1 MNPILNVLKVSKMKI
16 SEMLYHLVV
25 LGGLYLMLGL
35 TPAKA
40 SDLAVEVTDTNGQQL
55 ADAVVYLEGQ
65 NGNKSSAASLV
76 DISQK
81 GKKFHPLVTV
91 VRVGTNV
98 NFPNKDS
105 VRHHVYSFS
114 PAKKFEL
121 KLYSGVPAS
130 PVLFD
135 KTGTAVLGC
144 NIHDTMLAYVH
155 VVDSTY
161 FDKTNSA
168 GISTLQA
175 VPDGQYQL
183 KVWHYALKKENE
195 IYTQTIR
202 LPDSKNLMIKL
213 DINPTLLVNQ
223 R

>member
-1 MNPILNVLKVSKMKI
+1 MKI
-16 SEMLYHLVV
+16 RMMPNLAVV
-25 LGGLYLMLGL
+25 LGGLYLMLVL
-35 TPAKA
+35 IPAKA
-40 SDLAVEVTDTNGQQL
+40 SDLQVEVTDTSGQKL
-55 ADAVVYLEGQ
+55 ADAVVYLESDQ
-65 NGNKSSAASLV
+65 FNKATTASLV
-76 DISQK
+76 EISQK

-91 VRVGTNV
+91 VQMGTSI

-121 KLYSGVPAS
+121 KLYSGLPAT

-135 KTGTAVLGC
+135 KAGTAVLGC

-155 VVDSTY
+155 VVDSAY
-161 FDKTNSA
+161 FDKTDTA
-168 GISTLQA
+168 GTVKLEA

-195 IYTQTIR
+195 IYTQTIS
-202 LPDSKNLMIKL
+202 LQESKKLVIKL
-213 DINPTLLVNQ
+213 NIDSGLLVSL

>member
-1 MNPILNVLKVSKMKI
+1 MNIEMKLNPFLA
-16 SEMLYHLVV
+16 LV
-25 LGGLYLMLGL
+25 GLYLMLGL
-35 TPAKA
+35 MTARA
-40 SDLAVEVTDTNGQQL
+40 SDLQVEVTDTNGQEL
-55 ADAVVYLEGQ
+55 VDAVVYLEGQ
-65 NGNKSSAASLV
+65 NGNRSGAASLV
-76 DISQK
+76 EISQK

-91 VRVGTNV
+91 VQMGTNV

-121 KLYSGVPAS
+121 KLYSGLPAT

-135 KTGTAVLGC
+135 KAGTAVLGC

-161 FDKTNSA
+161 FDKTDST
-168 GISTLQA
+168 GIATLQA
-175 VPDGQYQL
+175 IPDGQYQL
-183 KVWHYALKKENE
+183 KVWHYALKKDNE

>member
-1 MNPILNVLKVSKMKI
+1 MNIEKKLNQAMAFVS
-16 SEMLYHLVV
+16 VC
-25 LGGLYLMLGL
+25 LMLCL

-40 SDLAVEVTDTNGQQL
+40 SDLQVEVTDINAQQL

-65 NGNKSSAASLV
+65 KVNQSAAASLV
-76 DISQK
+76 EISQK

-91 VRVGTNV
+91 VQTGTSI

-121 KLYSGVPAS
+121 KLYSGVPAA

-135 KTGTAVLGC
+135 KAGTAVLGC
-144 NIHDTMLAYVH
+144 NIHDSMLAYVH
-155 VVDSTY
+155 VVDSAY
-161 FDKTNSA
+161 FDKTDTA
-168 GISTLQA
+168 GLVKLTD
-175 VPDGQYQL
+175 VPDGQYKL

-195 IYTQTIR
+195 VHVQVVS
-202 LPDSKNLMIKL
+202 LPESKKLMIKL
-213 DINPTLLVNQ
+213 DINPSLLVQ

>member
-1 MNPILNVLKVSKMKI
+1 MALKLNGINGPKMYINMKLN
-16 SEMLYHLVV
+16 SL
-25 LGGLYLMLGL
+25 LGLGALCLMLVL

-40 SDLAVEVTDTNGQQL
+40 NDLLVEVTDANGQPL
-55 ADAVVYLEGQ
+55 IDAVVYLEGQ
-65 NGNKSSAASLV
+65 KVNQSSTADLV
-76 DISQK
+76 EITQK

-91 VRVGTNV
+91 VQVGSKI

-121 KLYSGVPAS
+121 KLYSGVPAT

-135 KTGTAVLGC
+135 KAGTAVLGC

-155 VVDSTY
+155 VVDSAH
-161 FDKTNSA
+161 FEKTDNA
-168 GISTLQA
+168 GLVKLQGVA
-175 VPDGQYQL
+175 EGKYQL

-195 IYTQTIR
+195 SYTQDIS
-202 LPDSKNLMIKL
+202 LPESKKLMIKL
-213 DINPTLLVNQ
+213 DINSGLLVSQ

>member
-1 MNPILNVLKVSKMKI
+1 MNPILNALKVPKMKI
-16 SEMLYHLVV
+16 GKMLYHVVV

-35 TPAKA
+35 MPAKA
-40 SDLAVEVTDTNGQQL
+40 SDLAVEVTDANGQQL
-55 ADAVVYLEGQ
+55 ADAVVYLDGQ
-65 NGNKSSAASLV
+65 KGNKSAAPNLV

-91 VRVGTNV
+91 VQVGANV

-121 KLYSGVPAS
+121 KLYSGVPAT
-130 PVLFD
+130 PVVFD
-135 KTGTAVLGC
+135 KAGTAVLGC

-168 GISTLQA
+168 GIATLQS

-195 IYTQTIR
+195 MYTQTIR